1 MISRMSLVQIIGP
14 RDTFWQA
21 VDAIQEVG
29 VLHVEEVP
37 LVEFGESG
45 FLHRTQLS
53 EDKRRARDSYREL
66 VGLLDE
72 DVVRHIPKTMLNR
85 LRRSPEVAE
94 AYRKWDDE
102 TAEAI
107 WNRLDDPKC
116 AEIPIV
122 AVIDD
127 QVVGFAGLRIVP
139 NIFYPGAHAEI
150 TELFVEE
157 QHRRQGIA
165 SALMRYAEE
174 IAQSRSAKEIVL
186 HTGEDNQAARK
197 FYAAMGYEEWE
208 LVLGR
213 ELTNV

>member
-1 MISRMSLVQIIGP
+1 MQNKTESSNPII
-14 RDTFWQA
+14 RVATK
-21 VDAIQEVG
+21 VDIQG
-29 VLHVEEVP
+29 L
-37 LVEFGESG
+37 
-45 FLHRTQLS
+45 
-53 EDKRRARDSYREL
+53 ARLNSIFN
-66 VGLLDE
+66 
-72 DVVRHIPKTMLNR
+72 DV
-85 LRRSPEVAE
+85 
-94 AYRKWDDE
+94 DE

-107 WNRLDDPKC
+107 SSRLDDPAC

-122 AVIDD
+122 AVTEN

-186 HTGEDNQAARK
+186 HTSEDNQAARK